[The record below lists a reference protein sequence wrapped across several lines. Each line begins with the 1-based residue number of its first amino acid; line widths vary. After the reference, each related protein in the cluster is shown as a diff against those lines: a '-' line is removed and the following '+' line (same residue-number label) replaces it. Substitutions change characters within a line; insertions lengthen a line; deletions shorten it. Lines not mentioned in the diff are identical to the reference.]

1 VAGLTLTHPIAQ
13 KMSMVGCNGCQ
24 NGITQKERNTMNPYK
39 KITRIGDRSAKHQY
53 EIQIDRKGGYVLV
66 DANTRSQAAKITK
79 TAGFPVLS
87 VNMVG

>member
-1 VAGLTLTHPIAQ
+1 VAGLTLTHPV
-13 KMSMVGCNGCQ
+13 SNGAGAMGARTAT
-24 NGITQKERNTMNPYK
+24 NERNNMNPYK